1 MLGLYDSG
9 IGGLTIL
16 KEIKKLN
23 PNLDL
28 VYLADNANLPLG
40 EKTLD
45 EIQKIVLQGVEKLFE
60 LRCDLV
66 ILACNTATV
75 NTIRYL
81 QQVWLPESKWAKT
94 HQVLGI
100 GQPLLEIL
108 EYQKIQ
114 LASKRGLIMATLA
127 TYKSGFYQS
136 EVKQRGYANLPV
148 LPCLGLA
155 NSIEGFNELEIHNNL
170 KSLFTQSKLKLDGV
184 EFVVLACTHYIWAKD
199 QIKSIFNKQIEI
211 IDSSHEI
218 ALKLQQYL
226 LKHPEFNSKYSTL
239 NFYST
244 KSDLDYKY
252 NEILKSKLGIDATFK
267 LLKSK

>member
-9 IGGLTIL
+9 IGGLSIL

-23 PNLDL
+23 PSLDII
-28 VYLADNANLPLG
+28 YLADNKNLPLG
-40 EKTLD
+40 EKSLD
-45 EIQKIVLQGVEKLFE
+45 EIQKIVQSGVEKLFE
-60 LRCDLV
+60 LGCHLV

-81 QQVWLPESKWAKT
+81 QQVWLPESKWAQT

-108 EYQKIQ
+108 EDRKVDLISNQ
-114 LASKRGLIMATLA
+114 GVIMATPA

-136 EVKQRGYANLPV
+136 EVKQRDYTNLPV

-155 NSIEGFNELEIHNNL
+155 NSIETFNDLEIYNNL
-170 KSLFTQSKLKLDGV
+170 ENLFTQSKLDLNKLK
-184 EFVVLACTHYIWAKD
+184 FIVLACTHYIWAKD
-199 QIKSIFNKQIEI
+199 QIKKVFGGDIEI
-211 IDSSHEI
+211 IDSGFEI
-218 ALKLQQYL
+218 ALKLQKYL
-226 LKHPEFNSKYSTL
+226 LKHPKFNSSNSNL

-244 KSDLDYKY
+244 KPDLDYKY
-252 NEILKSKLGIDATFK
+252 NEVLKSKLGIDGVFK
-267 LLKSK
+267 QI

>member
-16 KEIKKLN
+16 KEILKLN
-23 PNLDL
+23 PSLDI

-40 EKTLD
+40 EKSLD
-45 EIQKIVLQGVEKLFE
+45 EIQKIVQNGVEKLFE
-60 LRCDLV
+60 LGCNLV

-108 EYQKIQ
+108 ENRKSE
-114 LASKRGLIMATLA
+114 LATKQGIIMATPA

-136 EVKQRGYANLPV
+136 EVKQRSYTNLPV

-155 NSIEGFNELEIHNNL
+155 STIEEFNDLKILENL
-170 KSLFTQSKLKLDGV
+170 KSLFTQSKYKLSDV
-184 EFVVLACTHYIWAKD
+184 EFVVLACTHYIWGQE
-199 QIKSIFNKQIEI
+199 QIKSMFNKEIEI

-218 ALKLQQYL
+218 ALKLQKYL
-226 LKHPEFNSKYSTL
+226 LKHPQFNSNSSTL

-252 NEILKSKLGIDATFK
+252 NEILKIKLGFDGEFK
-267 LLKSK
+267 PLKPK